1 MSPSRTL
8 PTLTQAE
15 VASHNSADSCYVTM
29 GTRVFDV
36 TDFVDSHPG
45 GGELVLEYAGQDVT
59 AILKDELSHTHSEAA
74 YDVLEDSF
82 IGFVATNKVIDTATE
97 STKPDS
103 IVPLPP
109 TKEGL
114 EELKENGPANSLPVY
129 ANTGMSTEDDLN
141 KETDVV
147 NDYKTHK
154 FLDLN
159 KPLLMQIWRGGFSKE
174 FYLEQVHRP
183 RHYKGGE
190 SAPLFGNF
198 LEPLS
203 KTAWWVVPMV
213 WVPPVTY
220 GTYLASKGFN
230 NIAGEAAY
238 WFLGLFLW
246 TLVEYILHRFLF
258 HLDKW
263 LPDNRVALT
272 LHFLLH
278 GIHHYLPM
286 DKYRLVMPPTLFIV
300 LATPFWKLAHTVFYW
315 DWRVTT
321 LTMSAL
327 DVEALLDST
336 AAATPV
342 EPNGS
347 TKTKESDD
355 RHKGERSERRDRD
368 RLRDDSRDRDR
379 DRKRRARSRDR
390 NEKDGTSTPTSEH
403 GSAKGRR
410 RSRSRDD
417 NRRQPRRRRDTP
429 EENGRR
435 DGDYYR
441 GGRGGGRQRSR
452 TRSPD
457 RYYRPRGDRRDRD
470 DADKPR
476 EERRPRSPKRE
487 GTPPLTE
494 DERDRRTVFVQQ
506 LAARLRTKELIAFF
520 EKVGPVKEAQI
531 VKDRVSGRSK
541 GVGYVEFKNEESVP
555 AAIQLTGQRLL
566 GIPIIAQLTEAEKN
580 RQVRN
585 PEATTSN
592 PNQIPFHRLYVGNIH
607 FSITES
613 DLQNVF
619 EPFGELEFVQLQKEE
634 QGRSR
639 GYGFVQFRDPNQA
652 REALEKMNGF
662 DLAGRPIRVG
672 LGNDK
677 FTPEST
683 ASLLQRFHGQSHQQ
697 QFQGS
702 AFSGAGG
709 RGPTAA
715 GGSNFDRAGG
725 RDNDKGAGGAS
736 ALDDT
741 DVGGVNFNNYSRDAL
756 MRKLARTDD
765 TTVAANHERRE
776 VSKPKTETK
785 ALPVNVNMAS
795 RCVVLKNMFDPTEE
809 DGENW
814 EKELEDDVRAEAEE
828 KYGHVVH
835 IALDPNS
842 QGDIYLK
849 FDRVQGGENAIKG
862 LNGRYF
868 GGRMISATPVVDAVY
883 SSLFSR
889 TKAM

>member
-1 MSPSRTL
+1 
-8 PTLTQAE
+8 
-15 VASHNSADSCYVTM
+15 
-29 GTRVFDV
+29 
-36 TDFVDSHPG
+36 
-45 GGELVLEYAGQDVT
+45 
-59 AILKDELSHTHSEAA
+59 
-74 YDVLEDSF
+74 
-82 IGFVATNKVIDTATE
+82 
-97 STKPDS
+97 
-103 IVPLPP
+103 
-109 TKEGL
+109 
-114 EELKENGPANSLPVY
+114 
-129 ANTGMSTEDDLN
+129 
-141 KETDVV
+141 
-147 NDYKTHK
+147 
-154 FLDLN
+154 
-159 KPLLMQIWRGGFSKE
+159 
-174 FYLEQVHRP
+174 
-183 RHYKGGE
+183 
-190 SAPLFGNF
+190 
-198 LEPLS
+198 
-203 KTAWWVVPMV
+203 
-213 WVPPVTY
+213 
-220 GTYLASKGFN
+220 
-230 NIAGEAAY
+230 
-238 WFLGLFLW
+238 
-246 TLVEYILHRFLF
+246 
-258 HLDKW
+258 
-263 LPDNRVALT
+263 
-272 LHFLLH
+272 
-278 GIHHYLPM
+278 
-286 DKYRLVMPPTLFIV
+286 
-300 LATPFWKLAHTVFYW
+300 
-315 DWRVTT
+315 
-321 LTMSAL
+321 MSAL

-336 AAATPV
+336 ANATTV
-342 EPNGS
+342 ETNGS
-347 TKTKESDD
+347 AKLRDADD
-355 RHKGERSERRDRD
+355 RHRSERNDRRDRT
-368 RLRDDSRDRDR
+368 REGSRDRDR
-379 DRKRRARSRDR
+379 DRKRRDRSRDKIKR
-390 NEKDGTSTPTSEH
+390 EIHGEKDGTPTSDH
-403 GSAKGRR
+403 GSAHGSARSRR

-417 NRRQPRRRRDTP
+417 DRRHSRRHRDSP
-429 EENGRR
+429 DEARR

-441 GGRGGGRQRSR
+441 GGGRMRSR
-452 TRSPD
+452 SRSPD
-457 RYYRPRGDRRDRD
+457 RNFYRPRDRRDRD
-470 DADKPR
+470 DADAPPR
-476 EERRPRSPKRE
+476 EDRRNRNDRRKSRSPQRE

-506 LAARLRTKELIAFF
+506 LAARLRTKELIGFF

-555 AAIQLTGQRLL
+555 AAIQLTGQKLL

-585 PEATTSN
+585 PEAAGSN

-683 ASLLQRFHGQSHQQ
+683 ASLLQRFQGQNHQQ

-709 RGPTAA
+709 RGPQASA
-715 GGSNFDRAGG
+715 GSNFDRAGG
-725 RDNDKGAGGAS
+725 RDNDKSAGGAS

-765 TTVAANHERRE
+765 ATPVTNGRDERRE
-776 VSKPKTETK
+776 ISKPKTETK
-785 ALPVNVNMAS
+785 PLPVNVNMAS
-795 RCVVLKNMFDPTEE
+795 RCVVLKNMFDPAEE
-809 DGENW
+809 EGDNW

-889 TKAM
+889 TKAI

>member
-1 MSPSRTL
+1 
-8 PTLTQAE
+8 
-15 VASHNSADSCYVTM
+15 
-29 GTRVFDV
+29 
-36 TDFVDSHPG
+36 
-45 GGELVLEYAGQDVT
+45 
-59 AILKDELSHTHSEAA
+59 
-74 YDVLEDSF
+74 
-82 IGFVATNKVIDTATE
+82 
-97 STKPDS
+97 
-103 IVPLPP
+103 
-109 TKEGL
+109 
-114 EELKENGPANSLPVY
+114 
-129 ANTGMSTEDDLN
+129 
-141 KETDVV
+141 
-147 NDYKTHK
+147 
-154 FLDLN
+154 
-159 KPLLMQIWRGGFSKE
+159 
-174 FYLEQVHRP
+174 
-183 RHYKGGE
+183 
-190 SAPLFGNF
+190 
-198 LEPLS
+198 
-203 KTAWWVVPMV
+203 
-213 WVPPVTY
+213 
-220 GTYLASKGFN
+220 
-230 NIAGEAAY
+230 
-238 WFLGLFLW
+238 
-246 TLVEYILHRFLF
+246 
-258 HLDKW
+258 
-263 LPDNRVALT
+263 
-272 LHFLLH
+272 
-278 GIHHYLPM
+278 
-286 DKYRLVMPPTLFIV
+286 
-300 LATPFWKLAHTVFYW
+300 
-315 DWRVTT
+315 
-321 LTMSAL
+321 MSAL

-336 AAATPV
+336 AHASTV
-342 EPNGS
+342 DQNGTAKS
-347 TKTKESDD
+347 KDSDD
-355 RHKGERSERRDRD
+355 RHKSDRNDRRDRD
-368 RLRDDSRDRDR
+368 RNRDGSRDRDR
-379 DRKRRARSRDR
+379 DRKRRDRSRDKSYR
-390 NEKDGTSTPTSEH
+390 AANGDRELIGTPTSEH
-403 GSAKGRR
+403 GSAHGSAKSRR

-417 NRRQPRRRRDTP
+417 DRRHSRRHRDSP
-429 EENGRR
+429 DEASRR
-435 DGDYYR
+435 DGDFY
-441 GGRGGGRQRSR
+441 RGGGRVRSR
-452 TRSPD
+452 SRSP
-457 RYYRPRGDRRDRD
+457 RNNYRPRGDRRDRD
-470 DADKPR
+470 DADGKPR
-476 EERRPRSPKRE
+476 DDRRNRNEARRPSRSPKRE
-487 GTPPLTE
+487 STPPLTE

-506 LAARLRTKELIAFF
+506 LAARLRTKDLIAFF
-520 EKVGPVKEAQI
+520 EKIGPVKEAQI

-555 AAIQLTGQRLL
+555 AAIQLTGQKLL

-585 PEATTSN
+585 PESAGSN

-683 ASLLQRFHGQSHQQ
+683 ASLLQRFQGQSHQQ

-709 RGPTAA
+709 RGPQAT

-725 RDNDKGAGGAS
+725 RDNDKAGGGAS

-765 TTVAANHERRE
+765 TPVTKGRDDKRE
-776 VSKPKTETK
+776 VLKPKTETK

-795 RCVVLKNMFDPTEE
+795 RCVVLKNMFDPAEE
-809 DGENW
+809 EGENW

-889 TKAM
+889 TKAI